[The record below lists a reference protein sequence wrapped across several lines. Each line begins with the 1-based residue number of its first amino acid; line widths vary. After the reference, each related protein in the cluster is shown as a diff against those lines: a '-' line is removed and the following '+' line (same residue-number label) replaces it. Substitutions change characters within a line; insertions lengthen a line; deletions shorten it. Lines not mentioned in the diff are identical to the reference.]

1 MFPSY
6 WPGSARLTLT
16 LTLTLTISLTLT
28 LTIVQATLGSAA
40 TERMSAL
47 YLPQY
52 VAAMLTVTLATGM
65 GMALV

>member
-1 MFPSY
+1 M
-6 WPGSARLTLT
+6 ATAALHNNVL
-16 LTLTLTISLTLT
+16 
-28 LTIVQATLGSAA
+28 ATLAKRSPPEATLASAA